1 MSPTRF
7 RRIFPLLLALACG
20 GDDGITA
27 TGTIEVE
34 EVDLAPTQLARLVA
48 LRADEGDSVRAGDTL
63 AILTQ
68 ATLPADI
75 AGREARLAGARAVL
89 AEAVRGPRP
98 AEIEQAE
105 AQLRAAEEEAGRL
118 RRDAE
123 RFAALEAADAI
134 SRQQLDQARSAADAA
149 AARAAAQRETVRLLR
164 DGVRPERIGQA
175 RAEVASA
182 EAAVGAARATARD
195 LTLVSPVS
203 GVVLGRH
210 ARPGE
215 VLGPGEP
222 VLTVGETTR
231 PWVRVYVSQRTLPL
245 LRVGGGVVATLDAFP
260 DRPFDGSIVSIAD
273 RAEFTPRVALTE
285 EERDDLLFGV
295 KVSLADSMGML
306 KPGLPITVRFDAADP
321 ALAAGAAGARP

>member
-1 MSPTRF
+1 MKSTTA
-7 RRIFPLLLALACG
+7 RRSLTSLLLLLAFAACS
-20 GDDGITA
+20 GDDDSIVA

-34 EVDLAPTQLARLVA
+34 EVDLAPTQLARLVS
-48 LRADEGDSVRAGDTL
+48 LRVDEGDIVNAGDTL
-63 AILTQ
+63 ALLTQ

-75 AGREARLAGARAVL
+75 AGREARLAGAEAAL

-123 RFAALEAADAI
+123 RFAALEAAGAI
-134 SRQQLDQARSAADAA
+134 SPQQLDEARSAADAA
-149 AARAAAQRETVRLLR
+149 TARAAAQRETVQLLR
-164 DGVRPERIGQA
+164 QGVRPERIRQA

-182 EAAVGAARATARD
+182 EASVGAARATARD
-195 LTLVSPVS
+195 LTLIAPVN

-222 VLTVGETTR
+222 ALTVGETSR
-231 PWVRVYVSQRTLPL
+231 PWVRVYVSQRALPL
-245 LRVGGGVVATLDAFP
+245 LHVGDSVTAALDAFP
-260 DRPFDGSIVSIAD
+260 DRPFHGAIVAIAD
-273 RAEFTPRVALTE
+273 RAEYTPRVALTE

-295 KVSLADSMGML
+295 KVALADSAAML
-306 KPGLPITVRFDAADP
+306 KPGLPITVRF
-321 ALAAGAAGARP
+321 AGNAESAR